1 MLCHALKA
9 NSRPCHAYGSVLER
23 CVDRDGSPVITYS
36 ATCRHH
42 QHFFDG
48 DTWKKKYITGSIW
61 HRREVWQIPHHHIEH
76 VLSSG
81 AVRITKSDVE
91 CIESKG
97 CTWYLYVLFARHVP
111 ELRRSWNPSLCD
123 KAQEMIWRRI
133 DSIGPVSLTYIDL
146 GLTIRDESAEEFIRC
161 LQRFPVYARPEPSRD
176 EWLSAVCLILIVG
189 PGEEILTS
197 PHLEKVLTGPFLRCN
212 LPILEAMLI
221 DGTLAKQLLDA
232 RADLYAKRI
241 RGVNLDAFREELLS
255 VAWHPSRA
263 MDWCIDFEG
272 ENPFKK

>member
-9 NSRPCHAYGSVLER
+9 NGRPCHAYGSVLER
-23 CVDRDGSPVITYS
+23 GVDRDGTPVITYS
-36 ATCRHH
+36 TTCRHH

-48 DTWKKKYITGSIW
+48 DTWKKKYLGAFW
-61 HRREVWQIPHHHIEH
+61 YNRELWQIPHHHIEH

-81 AVRITKSDVE
+81 AVTITKADVDF
-91 CIESKG
+91 ISPVG
-97 CTWYLYVLFARHVP
+97 GTSYLYILFARHVP
-111 ELRRSWNPSLCD
+111 ELRRSWNPNLCNR
-123 KAQEMIWRRI
+123 AQEMIWRHI
-133 DSIGPVSLTYIDL
+133 DSIGPVRLTYADL
-146 GLTIRDESAEEFIRC
+146 GFTIRGEYAEEFIRC
-161 LQRFPVYARPEPSRD
+161 LQRFPIYARPEPSRD
-176 EWLSAVCLILIVG
+176 EWLSAVCLILMVG

-197 PHLEKVLTGPFLRCN
+197 PTLESAILGTYTGYK
-212 LPILEAMLI
+212 LPILEALI
-221 DGTLAKQLLDA
+221 TDGTLTKQLLDA